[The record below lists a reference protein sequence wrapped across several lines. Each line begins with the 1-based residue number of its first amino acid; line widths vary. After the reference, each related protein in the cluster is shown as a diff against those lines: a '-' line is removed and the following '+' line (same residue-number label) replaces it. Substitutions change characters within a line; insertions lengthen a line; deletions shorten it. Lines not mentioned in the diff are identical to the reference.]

1 MAIDSTSAAKM
12 NVTLYD
18 GNQAV
23 KNSSYL
29 TLHNYSK
36 NIAYLYSLP
45 LIDLSAVFSRVT
57 ADLSSSV
64 KH

>member
-1 MAIDSTSAAKM
+1 MFHSIGIVIDSTSAAKM

-29 TLHNYSK
+29 TLHNYNI
-36 NIAYLYSLP
+36 NIAYSYYIILNHYIACL
-45 LIDLSAVFSRVT
+45 L
-57 ADLSSSV
+57 
-64 KH
+64 